1 MNKVIGILLIVSV
14 VLCRH
19 HERRGRFRFRGPPI
33 PPPPPYLREV
43 NGTARLEYFD
53 IMRNR
58 SLTIAQQKRD
68 VQAWA
73 AKYDI
78 TEIVDEYN
86 ANMTKMMEE
95 TRRNVSELIGK
106 LPTVL
111 QMVYQIMDN
120 EDQTIIQQRQAYS
133 NLSAQYPQEYRVI
146 EFTFDQF
153 LPKCGCGGEH
163 DGRGRGRGPPPNS
176 LNRWNLPK
184 NGISGYDFF
193 VESRDGMENG
203 DELEI
208 IVPVS
213 PSIEKLDWKGKN
225 SRSEEYLDARE
236 VAE

>member
-1 MNKVIGILLIVSV
+1 MNKGIGILLIVSV

-19 HERRGRFRFRGPPI
+19 HEKRGRFRFRGPPI

-58 SLTIAQQKRD
+58 SLTIAQQKKD

-86 ANMTKMMEE
+86 ANVTKMIEE
-95 TRRNVSELIGK
+95 TKRNVTELIDK

-120 EDQTIIQQRQAYS
+120 EDQTVIQQRQAYS

-146 EFTFDQF
+146 EFTFEQF

-163 DGRGRGRGPPPNS
+163 DGRGRGRGPPPPPPNS
-176 LNRWNLPK
+176 LR
-184 NGISGYDFF
+184 ISGYDF
-193 VESRDGMENG
+193 VMESRDPMENG
-203 DELEI
+203 DEIEI
-208 IVPVS
+208 IFPVS
-213 PSIEKLDWKGKN
+213 PSIEGLDWKGKA
-225 SRSEEYLDARE
+225 SRSEESLDARE
-236 VAE
+236 IAD